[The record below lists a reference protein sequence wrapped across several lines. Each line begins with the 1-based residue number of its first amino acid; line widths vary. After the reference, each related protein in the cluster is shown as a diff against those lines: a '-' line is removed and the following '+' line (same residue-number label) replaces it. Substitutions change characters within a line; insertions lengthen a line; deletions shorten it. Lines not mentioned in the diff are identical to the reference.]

1 MILLIGAFLVNVF
14 TDVDFDL
21 LAGAIGQLN
30 QVNPFLVNVL
40 GPGVPGSWVKLKLS
54 LFKTV
59 WIGSGGRVRQRRQS
73 RFAEKRELL
82 GGTKEDSVSLTRG
95 H

>member
-1 MILLIGAFLVNVF
+1 MILLIGAFLINVF

-40 GPGVPGSWVKLKLS
+40 GPGVPGSWVKLELTLSKL
-54 LFKTV
+54 F
-59 WIGSGGRVRQRRQS
+59 GSGVRVRQRRLKCI
-73 RFAEKRELL
+73 FNKRTIKVCGEE
-82 GGTKEDSVSLTRG
+82 GVAWRNERG
-95 H
+95 

>member
-40 GPGVPGSWVKLKLS
+40 GPGVPGSWVKLELS
-54 LFKTV
+54 LSKLF
-59 WIGSGGRVRQRRQS
+59 GLDQGD
-73 RFAEKRELL
+73 L
-82 GGTKEDSVSLTRG
+82 G
-95 H
+95 